1 MGVVRHPEIS
11 AICISTAT
19 PKRMQHTRMAPEK
32 STKSIALDGGD
43 SDVQGDATAAWSMY
57 L

>member
-43 SDVQGDATAAWSMY
+43 SDVQVDATAAWSMY